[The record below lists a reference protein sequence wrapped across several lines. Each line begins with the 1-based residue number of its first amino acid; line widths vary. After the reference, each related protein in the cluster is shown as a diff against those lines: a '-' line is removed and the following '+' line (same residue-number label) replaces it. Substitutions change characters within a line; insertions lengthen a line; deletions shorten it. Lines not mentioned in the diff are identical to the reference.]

1 VSASLPRPLGD
12 ATSALVAIAH
22 RLDLSPGR
30 LHEERPR
37 LEHAVGVIVEAAGEL
52 ERQCAGAPERLR
64 DAQLAFRQ
72 KAGPFLTKSW
82 IIERSITKPC
92 GYPGDHELL
101 DAFYTRRVSGG
112 TVGGLLDAL
121 VLDCDAGRAVVDR
134 KRHVARWLTE
144 RLAAQPNAKIVDLAC
159 GPCRLEKDLLDTGI
173 GGAARFV
180 AVDGDE
186 QALAY
191 ANRLLGGTSRV
202 ELWHDNAIRIA
213 RDPGVSVCLA
223 DADYVV
229 SLGLFDYL
237 PDRIAARL
245 LRALRRATRAGGE
258 LLVGNFAADNPSR
271 IFMEWFGAW
280 SLIHRS
286 EREFLA
292 LFEEAGFATAEL
304 CVEREAEGGS
314 VLLVTARCGGER
326 SKVKGARS
334 AVASA

>member
-1 VSASLPRPLGD
+1 VSTNLPRPLGD
-12 ATSALVAIAH
+12 AIAALVAVTE
-22 RLDLSPGR
+22 RLDAFPGR
-30 LHEERPR
+30 LYDERPR
-37 LEHAVGVIVEAAGEL
+37 LEHAVGVVVEAAAEL
-52 ERQCAGAPERLR
+52 ERHCAGARKRVR

-72 KAGPFLTKSW
+72 QASPVLFKSW
-82 IIERSITKPC
+82 IMERSIVKPC

-112 TVGGLLDAL
+112 AVGGLLDVL

-144 RLAAQPNAKIVDLAC
+144 RLASRPDARIVDLAS
-159 GPCRLEKDLLDTGI
+159 GPCRLEKDLLDMGI

-180 AVDGDE
+180 AVDSDE
-186 QALAY
+186 RALAY
-191 ANRLLGGTSRV
+191 ANRVLGGTSRV

-213 RDPGVSVCLA
+213 RDPNRAPCLA

-237 PDRIAARL
+237 PDRLAARL
-245 LRALRRATRAGGE
+245 LRALRRAVRAGGE
-258 LLVGNFAADNPSR
+258 LLVGNFADDNPSR
-271 IFMEWFGAW
+271 VFMEWFGAW

-292 LFEEAGFATAEL
+292 LFEEAGFASAEL
-304 CVEREAEGGS
+304 RVEREAERGS
-314 VLLVTARCGGER
+314 VLLVTARCGGEQR
-326 SKVKGARS
+326 EVKGEDRA
-334 AVASA
+334 AA